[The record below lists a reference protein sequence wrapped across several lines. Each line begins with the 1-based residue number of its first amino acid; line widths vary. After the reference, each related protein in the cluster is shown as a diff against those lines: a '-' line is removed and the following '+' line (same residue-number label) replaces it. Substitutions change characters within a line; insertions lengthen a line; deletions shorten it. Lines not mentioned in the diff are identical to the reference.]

1 MKKLKIY
8 LTNSR
13 SNPGKLIWRWQDYMF
28 EDNIIKTMRDFSE
41 NEEKFFDKEEA
52 VKYKF
57 ISHVIK

>member
-1 MKKLKIY
+1 
-8 LTNSR
+8 
-13 SNPGKLIWRWQDYMF
+13 MF